1 MGKCCIPVLRTEAQF
16 VMKRNFASASNPF
29 VLASYALLLVGLAL
43 AIITLRFNLHLALLP
58 AAVIFGWTQI
68 GGV

>member
-1 MGKCCIPVLRTEAQF
+1 
-16 VMKRNFASASNPF
+16 MKRNFASASNPF
-29 VLASYALLLVGLAL
+29 VLASYTLSLVGLAV
-43 AIITLRFNLHLALLP
+43 AITTLRFNLHLALLP